1 MDLVKEKY
9 IEAYLEAWPYK
20 IKDDYG
26 YTVCVGKPDP
36 YSAWDALQKRQ
47 WNYRVEA
54 RCLYCGCKVRADDV
68 VCDRCGA
75 PV

>member
-1 MDLVKEKY
+1 MDWVKEKY
-9 IEAYLEAWPYK
+9 IEAYLEAC
-20 IKDDYG
+20 DYG
-26 YTVCVGKPDP
+26 NTGKPDP